1 MPVACARAVT
11 ATLHAVPFERT
22 PGVDRAG
29 AADRLS
35 LSRAGRCRFGVLAPP
50 SPCPHLQCRRR
61 ARISRRCSRGSC
73 RDSSCTTSSLRGR
86 RGPRGRCS
94 RRRRAPTWSRRSRRS
109 SAWGWGNVS
118 VPGFTSKYFGSSDDS
133 IIVVYDDLYK
143 ITHYANTPS
152 QLAPKYYL
160 FSSLRNIGN
169 SLSYR
174 FVSTPIS
181 RHNNNNAHYYDFT
194 EQDYLDAK

>member
-1 MPVACARAVT
+1 MKYLFITIIFFYCSGCIKDYRSLYT
-11 ATLHAVPFERT
+11 ATFINTTTHSINILFYKNGSVEPADTIKLLQGQEFEF
-22 PGVDRAG
+22 AK
-29 AADRLS
+29 
-35 LSRAGRCRFGVLAPP
+35 
-50 SPCPHLQCRRR
+50 
-61 ARISRRCSRGSC
+61 GSV
-73 RDSSCTTSSLRGR
+73 
-86 RGPRGRCS
+86 
-94 RRRRAPTWSRRSRRS
+94 
-109 SAWGWGNVS
+109 WGNVS